1 MAVDEAILGEVL
13 NGNSPPTLRFY
24 AWEPFCLSLG
34 YAQLSDDVDMD
45 RLTQHGWQLVRRRT
59 GGRAILHGDE
69 LTYSVILPP
78 NHPLATGTIVDSYRR
93 LSQALLQG
101 LQLLAV
107 LSHAQPKQ
115 DKQPNT
121 NQAPVCFEVPSDY
134 EITAEGRKLVGSAQM
149 RRRGAVL
156 QHGSLPLYG
165 DITRIC
171 DVLRYPS
178 EHERT
183 DAKAQVR
190 SRATTLALVSGDS
203 HLGWDAV
210 ANAIQKGFEDVHG
223 IDFTVGTLTPREL
236 EQAVE
241 LERDVYTN
249 LNWVLNKRI
258 MA

>member
-34 YAQLSDDVDMD
+34 YAQPADDVDMD
-45 RLTQHGWQLVRRRT
+45 RLTEHGWQLVRRRT

-78 NHPLATGTIVDSYRR
+78 NHRLATGTIVDSYRR
-93 LSQALLQG
+93 LSQALLYG
-101 LQLLAV
+101 LRLLAV
-107 LSHAQPKQ
+107 PSHAQPKQ
-115 DKQPNT
+115 DTQLNT

-156 QHGSLPLYG
+156 QHGSLPLHG

-190 SRATTLALVSGDS
+190 SRATTLASVNGGSQI
-203 HLGWDAV
+203 GWRVV
-210 ANAIQKGFEDVHG
+210 ANAIQQGFEDIHK
-223 IDFTVGTLTPREL
+223 IDFTLDTLTTKEL
-236 EQAVE
+236 EQVVE

-249 LNWVLNKRI
+249 PNWVLKKRI
-258 MA
+258 LA